1 MATTT
6 RRVMAVGTRDGQTST
21 RSPAMTL
28 NMLNPITNKPFTY
41 RGAGN
46 ISEWWIYDQITS
58 PYLDNDYK
66 TGVVQVRSNNCIDLD
81 IDLKRITDQIAKYT
95 KIQAG
100 FPQEGTEIEIQFLAY
115 TKNLISTKFNSYKCL
130 DKIEE
135 TRLDETAKIAT
146 ITSIEAEKTV
156 LGKSDLET
164 KIYILIGSAVLIT
177 TIILLTQDKK

>member
-28 NMLNPITNKPFTY
+28 NMLNPITNNPFESWTNEWFLY
-41 RGAGN
+41 DN
-46 ISEWWIYDQITS
+46 ITK
-58 PYLDNDYK
+58 PYLDNNYNNGAK
-66 TGVVQVRSNNCIDLD
+66 QVRSNNCIDLD

-100 FPQEGTEIEIQFLAY
+100 FPSEGMKKEIEFLAY
-115 TKNLISTKFNSYKCL
+115 TKSLISEKFNDYNCL
-130 DKIEE
+130 DKIEQ

-164 KIYILIGSAVLIT
+164 KIYILIGSAILIT
-177 TIILLTQDKK
+177 TVIILTNKK

>member
-1 MATTT
+1 
-6 RRVMAVGTRDGQTST
+6 MAVGTRGGVSSST
-21 RSPAMTL
+21 RSPAMVL
-28 NMLNPITNKPFTY
+28 NMLNPVTNKPFTD
-41 RGAGN
+41 RGAGD
-46 ISEWWIYDQITS
+46 ISEWFIYDQITK

-81 IDLKRITDQIAKYT
+81 IDLKRITEEIAKYT

-100 FPQEGTEIEIQFLAY
+100 FPQEGTKIEIEFLAY
-115 TKNLISTKFNSYKCL
+115 AKNLISTKFNGYSCL

-146 ITSIEAEKTV
+146 ITSIESEKTV

-177 TIILLTQDKK
+177 TVLILTNEK

>member
-1 MATTT
+1 MAKKNDEDKV
-6 RRVMAVGTRDGQTST
+6 RYSDKELAEF
-21 RSPAMTL
+21 
-28 NMLNPITNKPFTY
+28 K
-41 RGAGN
+41 
-46 ISEWWIYDQITS
+46 QI
-58 PYLDNDYK
+58 
-66 TGVVQVRSNNCIDLD
+66 I
-81 IDLKRITDQIAKYT
+81 
-95 KIQAG
+95 
-100 FPQEGTEIEIQFLAY
+100 
-115 TKNLISTKFNSYKCL
+115 L